1 MSTKVHAFSVDVED
15 WSNVALLL
23 NFGRMVPPQP
33 AVVRN
38 TERMLEL
45 FQAHGAKATWFI
57 LGEVAAAFPG
67 LVRQLAEAGQEIGVH
82 GYHHHP
88 VYTLKPTEFR
98 DYLRRA
104 KEVVEQAAG
113 QPVLGYRA
121 TAFSITRETPWAF
134 EVVAELGF
142 KYDSSVFPF
151 RGRRYGMP
159 EAPLTP
165 YRLTTKAGALWE
177 VPLSVVEWGGRRFP
191 CCGGGYLRHFPLWY
205 TRWAMRQLERAGRR
219 AVFYLHPYEI
229 DTEVDRL
236 IFAQHAQEVSSWGW
250 ARMRFMQ
257 YRNRSQTEHKLE
269 WLLEHLRFGGIAEV
283 FEIESV
289 PQLPSSRAE

>member
-1 MSTKVHAFSVDVED
+1 MSTGVHALSVDVED

-23 NFGRMVPPQP
+23 NFGRVVPPQP

-38 TERMLEL
+38 TERMLAL

-98 DYLRRA
+98 DDLRRA
-104 KEVVEQAAG
+104 KEAVEQAAG

-151 RGRRYGMP
+151 QGRRYGMP
-159 EAPLTP
+159 ESPLTP
-165 YRLTTKAGALWE
+165 YRLTTRAGELWE
-177 VPLSVVEWGGRRFP
+177 VPLSVVEWGGRRLP

-205 TRWAMRQLERAGRR
+205 TRWAMRRLERAGRR
-219 AVFYLHPYEI
+219 AVFYFHPVEI
-229 DTEVDRL
+229 DPEFDKDF
-236 IFAQHAQEVSSWGW
+236 FARHLSAAEQRRFRRVRFLQH
-250 ARMRFMQ
+250 
-257 YRNRSQTEHKLE
+257 RNRAQTATKLH
-269 WLLEHLRFGGIAEV
+269 WLLSHYRFASLTEA
-283 FEIESV
+283 FELTSPATV
-289 PQLPSSRAE
+289 